1 MGAPFAGRARHVAAR
16 RPVQTSTWVPWIT
29 AAVAVFWGVGGY
41 NRLVRLR
48 SDANTAFA
56 ALESELTKQVR
67 LVHAVVPPEEEQTQ
81 SQFTGGS
88 AFWGGLQG
96 AAAQMAATLAS
107 AKAKPLDPER
117 IAALGAAQEVLSMA
131 WDRAE
136 RDDAHDLAGPRL
148 PDNFSSE
155 RQQLMRM
162 TLAAAEQFNQAVAR
176 YNEAIAQFPATVLA
190 WLFGFQPAR
199 GLRPRS

>member
-1 MGAPFAGRARHVAAR
+1 MG
-16 RPVQTSTWVPWIT
+16 WIVVLVII
-29 AAVAVFWGVGGY
+29 AVLIFWAVGAY

-48 SDANTAFA
+48 SDANAAFA
-56 ALESELTKQVR
+56 VLETELARQVQ
-67 LVHAVVPPEEEQTQ
+67 LVHECVPPEEDQPQ

-96 AAAQMAATLAS
+96 AAAQLQATLQS
-107 AKAKPLDPER
+107 ARAKPLEPDR

-148 PDNFSSE
+148 PENFSSE
-155 RQQLMRM
+155 RAQLVRM
-162 TLAAAEQFNQAVAR
+162 AHAATEHFNEAVAR
-176 YNEAIAQFPATVLA
+176 YNEAIAQFPARLLA
-190 WLFGFQPAR
+190 WLFGFHPAR
-199 GLRPRS
+199 GLRARP